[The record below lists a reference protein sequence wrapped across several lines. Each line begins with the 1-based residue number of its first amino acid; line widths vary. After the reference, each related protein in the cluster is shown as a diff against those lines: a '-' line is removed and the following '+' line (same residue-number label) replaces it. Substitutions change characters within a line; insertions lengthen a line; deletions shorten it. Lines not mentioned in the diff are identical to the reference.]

1 MVDKSNT
8 NLNRRTVLKGAAAAA
23 ASTSV
28 FNFNINHSWSKDVS
42 WDGKPF
48 DAGGAELHMAE
59 WGGFWEESVRKYL
72 LPDFE
77 KEFNCKIA
85 WDWAFPWFPKFAAG
99 GPKNP
104 PFALANWNLADMYK
118 TARAG
123 DYFLPLDEVL
133 PNIPNAVNLWDFAKV
148 TGLGITWAYGR
159 YTFGYRTDLID
170 APIKT
175 FKDFWRPS
183 LAGKRA
189 TYVTV
194 NELQMTFFL
203 TSCAIFGK
211 DQYDIEAGYDA
222 MKKLVPVK
230 TSDFT
235 GNMQALL
242 ERGEIQAC
250 VQWDGEM
257 WAMEDRGVKTAQY
270 IWEEQKPLLTQTRT
284 ISKYADPMQKKLAFA
299 LMDRTLDPKVY
310 GKFAELFYL
319 RPTCKN
325 IEVTPKMAA
334 KGITN
339 TADSIKGFWIPDYQ
353 KYLDHSDEIEETVN
367 GIFAG

>member
-1 MVDKSNT
+1 MNNKSEVNVS
-8 NLNRRTVLKGAAAAA
+8 RRAALKGAAAAA
-23 ASTSV
+23 AAATL
-28 FNFNINHSWSKDVS
+28 FNINHAWSKDAL

-48 DAGGAELHMAE
+48 DAGGATLRIAE

-77 KEFNCKIA
+77 KEYNCKIS
-85 WDWAFPWFPKFAAG
+85 WDSGFPWFPKFTAG
-99 GPKNP
+99 GPKT
-104 PFALANWNLADMYK
+104 PFCDIANWNLKDMYQS
-118 TARAG
+118 ARAG
-123 DYFLPLDEVL
+123 DFFLPLDDVL
-133 PNIPNAVNLWDFAKV
+133 PNIPNAINLWDFAKV

-183 LAGKRA
+183 FAGKR
-189 TYVTV
+189 
-194 NELQMTFFL
+194 
-203 TSCAIFGK
+203 GK
-211 DQYDIEAGYDA
+211 DEFDLKAGYQA
-222 MKKLVPVK
+222 MKGLVPVK

-242 ERGEIQAC
+242 ERGEVIAC
-250 VQWDGEM
+250 NQWDGEM
-257 WAMEDRGVKTAQY
+257 WAMQDRGVKTDQY
-270 IWEEQKPLLTQTRT
+270 IWEEKKPLLTQTRT
-284 ISKYADPMQKKLAFA
+284 ISKYAEPVQKKLAFA
-299 LMDRTLDPKVY
+299 FMDRTLDPNVF

-325 IEVTPKMAA
+325 IPITPKMAA

-339 TADSIKGFWIPDYQ
+339 TADSIEGFWIPDYQ
-353 KYLDHSDEIEETVN
+353 KYLDHADEVEETVN
-367 GIFAG
+367 AIFAA

>member
-1 MVDKSNT
+1 MDTTRMAGPS
-8 NLNRRTVLKGAAAAA
+8 RRSVLKGAASAAA
-23 ASTSV
+23 AV
-28 FNFNINHSWSKDVS
+28 GLFNINHAWSKDVL

-48 DAGGAELHMAE
+48 NAGGAVLRMAE
-59 WGGFWEESVRKYL
+59 WGGFWEELVRKYL

-77 KEFNCKIA
+77 KEFNCTIA
-85 WDWAFPWFPKFAAG
+85 WDSSFPWFPKFAAG

-104 PFALANWNLADMYK
+104 PYALANWNLADMFK

-123 DYFLPLDEVL
+123 DYFLPLDDVL
-133 PNIPNAVNLWDFAKV
+133 PNIPNAANLWDFAKV

-159 YTFGYRTDLID
+159 YVFGYRTDRVD
-170 APIKT
+170 APIAA

-203 TSCAIFGK
+203 TSCAVFGK
-211 DQYDIEAGYDA
+211 DQYDTEAGYAA
-222 MKKLVPVK
+222 MKKLVPIK
-230 TSDFT
+230 LSDFT
-235 GNMQALL
+235 GNMQTLL
-242 ERGEIQAC
+242 ERGEVNAG

-257 WAMEDRGVKTAQY
+257 WAMQDRGIKIGLYT
-270 IWEEQKPLLTQTRT
+270 WEEMKPLLTQTRT
-284 ISKYADPMQKKLAFA
+284 ISKYADPVQKKLAFA
-299 LMDRTLDPKVY
+299 LMDRTLDPKVF

-319 RPTCKN
+319 RPTCRN
-325 IEVTPKMAA
+325 IPVTPKMAA

-339 TADSIKGFWIPDYQ
+339 TDESIKGFWIPDYQ

-367 GIFAG
+367 GIFSA

>member
-1 MVDKSNT
+1 MDEPSNT
-8 NLNRRTVLKGAAAAA
+8 NLSRRNVLKGAAAAA
-23 ASTSV
+23 ASTSL
-28 FNFNINHSWSKDVS
+28 FNFNINHAWSKDVT

-48 DAGGAELHMAE
+48 DAGGATLQMAE
-59 WGGFWEESVRKYL
+59 WGGFWEEAVRKYL

-77 KEFNCKIA
+77 KDYNCKIA
-85 WDWAFPWFPKFAAG
+85 WDSSFPWFPKFAAG

-104 PFALANWNLADMYK
+104 PFTLANWNFKDLYE

-123 DYFLPLDEVL
+123 DYFLPLTDVL
-133 PNIPNAVNLWDFAKV
+133 PNIPAAVNLYDFATI

-170 APIKT
+170 APIKS
-175 FKDFWRPS
+175 FKDFWRAS

-203 TSCAIFGK
+203 TACAIYGK
-211 DQYDIEAGYDA
+211 DQFDTQAGYKA
-222 MKKLVPVK
+222 MKELVPIK

-242 ERGEIQAC
+242 ERGEVQAC

-257 WAMEDRGVKTAQY
+257 WAMEDRGVKVGQY
-270 IWEEQKPLLTQTRT
+270 IWEEQKPLLTQSRT
-284 ISKYADPMQKKLAFA
+284 ISKYADPLQKKLAFA
-299 LMDRTLDPKVY
+299 LMDRSLDPALF

-325 IEVTPKMAA
+325 IPITPKMAA

-339 TADSIKGFWIPDYQ
+339 TADSVKGFWVPDYP
-353 KYLDHSDEIEETVN
+353 KYLDSADEIQETIN